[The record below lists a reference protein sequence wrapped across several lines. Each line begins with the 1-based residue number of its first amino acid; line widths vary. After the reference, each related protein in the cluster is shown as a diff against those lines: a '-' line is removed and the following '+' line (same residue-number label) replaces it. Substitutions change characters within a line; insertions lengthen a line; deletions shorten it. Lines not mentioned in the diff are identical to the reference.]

1 MVVLRHPIAN
11 AYATRAW
18 GEAHGG
24 KASLGREA
32 AADFVEHWLAAHA
45 ILDADLPHLRR
56 VRVVHLEEL
65 SAAPQAT
72 FDAICGDL
80 GLPSHALP
88 AARVQSD
95 VNRKYWHEYRKDAE
109 DLRVRIAALA
119 GAFAKFGYRLDDDG
133 FGTVV
138 APYPAAEKA
147 GLAPNGH
154 AVDIGNGAS
163 NGCGTKRSAAS
174 ASVPVPN
181 GRAGKAAKV
190 VGRAGTPLRP
200 VIITFGTRGDV
211 QPFIPLALEMQARG
225 MKPVLVAHPVFR
237 KLVEGAGVT
246 FASLVADENAAP
258 LADATECAAAGRSDP
273 SNHPFV
279 EILPGCPT
287 CQSHLP
293 PERVS
298 PPACS
303 TLAASLPSPARAYP
317 AVTQPTPL
325 PAHQRRR
332 CYFLEGVASFY
343 ETHGKSMAECVSRL
357 VESHRADCLVIGS
370 LIFFLQAID

>member
-1 MVVLRHPIAN
+1 MRTCTYHAHPPTYPKYRWQRVFPPDDALGGPGFFAHNPLAHLTEASDLATEESAAQLRAEWGAHWDESASWLLEKSPSSLLRTRFLQALFPDASFVVVLRHPIAN

-56 VRVVHLEEL
+56 VRIVHLEEL

-88 AARVQSD
+88 AAKVQSD

-258 LADATECAAAGRSDP
+258 LADATECAAAG
-273 SNHPFV
+273 
-279 EILPGCPT
+279 
-287 CQSHLP
+287 
-293 PERVS
+293 
-298 PPACS
+298 
-303 TLAASLPSPARAYP
+303 
-317 AVTQPTPL
+317 
-325 PAHQRRR
+325 
-332 CYFLEGVASFY
+332 
-343 ETHGKSMAECVSRL
+343 
-357 VESHRADCLVIGS
+357 
-370 LIFFLQAID
+370 